1 MNKIN
6 YILEDLIFESRR
18 KDLINKYRK
27 SYEEDFE
34 KNGGIELR
42 DRDYET
48 FDSFVEAVE
57 REIPHPRY
65 LEFFLKHMCCDVS
78 WDLGDS
84 ILNMLNTFH
93 NLSNKGYIK
102 NKDIYSSEYKPEGGL
117 DKSKY
122 RPDFKNLMLALDLGK
137 KKEQE
142 KELKVRLGKDRDVVY
157 SDDRWVVVVPK
168 SHSASCKYGAGT
180 KWCTTQKNDDSYFK
194 SYTEKGVLFY
204 ILDKNELPTLQSYGK
219 VDDNVMYKIAL
230 TWGIDF
236 DYDSN
241 RFVGSSVYDDYYSKI
256 YDSKDR
262 ELRASNIL
270 PLFPNEMTT
279 EMSYYYDKIIKDKN
293 KGLVKK
299 ENEVKFLLNDFQ
311 QKMVDEGL
319 ITKFMSKL
327 EKDLPK
333 EQVVKLN
340 GGISELSTDPTT
352 HTFWFALNDYTSI
365 DSDDTDVDDDLN
377 PVYSGF
383 IFGTQSYTG
392 REQFLEIT
400 LNNEDG
406 AEMDSDELLM
416 DKDGFGEIFGNS
428 FIKDARGGFVSWE
441 QWLEHLFTKKDE
453 FFNVNP
459 EIIVNILYK
468 KVVNFIRDNSW
479 KREWRGENSDK
490 TYFTTSSG
498 DVYWVPA
505 NCSSTFVFK
514 YPAKEG
520 SLTQNFINYVKE
532 NPGST
537 SKQFYRDVY
546 NQQYFPGLNTAL
558 TPSLR
563 DAGIVKTKKG
573 TYGELK
579 YYLGP
584 NYKKWTQGKVHRYR
598 LQCVPMKWKSK

>member
-18 KDLINKYRK
+18 KDLMNKYREL
-27 SYEEDFE
+27 YEKDFDTA
-34 KNGGIELR
+34 GGIEIR
-42 DRDYET
+42 DGDYDD
-48 FDSFVEAVE
+48 FDSFIRVLEE
-57 REIPHPRY
+57 EIPHPKY
-65 LEFFLKHMCCDVS
+65 LEFALKNMCCNVK
-78 WDLGDS
+78 WDLPDS
-84 ILNMLNTFH
+84 ILNMLVDFH
-93 NLSNKGYIK
+93 ELSEKGFIK
-102 NKDIYSSEYKPEGGL
+102 NKDIYSKEYRGDTNFKFLISVIEG
-117 DKSKY
+117 
-122 RPDFKNLMLALDLGK
+122 A
-137 KKEQE
+137 KEIERQ
-142 KELKVRLGKDRDVVY
+142 KELKTKLTSERDVIY
-157 SDDRWVVVVPK
+157 NGDRWVVIVPK
-168 SHSASCKYGAGT
+168 SHLASCKYGAGT
-180 KWCTTQKNDDSYFK
+180 KWCTASKNNPGHFDD
-194 SYTEKGVLFY
+194 YTDDALLFY
-204 ILDKNELPTLQSYGK
+204 ILDKNEIPTTQSMGE
-219 VDDNVMYKIAL
+219 VNDNLMYKIAVN
-230 TWGIDF
+230 WG
-236 DYDSN
+236 YDLDDDENKYVGYSILDRINSKVEMYDIKDN
-241 RFVGSSVYDDYYSKI
+241 RIKMLHIIPLLPKDMVDSMEDYYKQTIQS
-256 YDSKDR
+256 
-262 ELRASNIL
+262 
-270 PLFPNEMTT
+270 
-279 EMSYYYDKIIKDKN
+279 KN
-293 KGLVKK
+293 KELQRKELAVK
-299 ENEVKFLLNDFQ
+299 LILNDFQ

-377 PVYSGF
+377 PAYSGF

-416 DKDGFGEIFGNS
+416 NQLGFGEIFGNS
-428 FIKDARGGFVSWE
+428 FIKDARSGFVSWE
-441 QWLEHLFTKKDE
+441 QWLKYLSTKKDE